1 MDLVLLGELLGEGN
15 AQLIEVAE
23 SILYDLRAG
32 CVAEEEGGFG
42 VLDWLWGFFVEGTF
56 AARIAR
62 FAGISLAFEGRHIPR
77 NITFVATCW
86 VTGTIVKLWLWWID
100 SSNFSVEKNNHN
112 R

>member
-1 MDLVLLGELLGEGN
+1 M
-15 AQLIEVAE
+15 
-23 SILYDLRAG
+23 YDLRAG

-56 AARIAR
+56 AARIAG
-62 FAGISLAFEGRHIPR
+62 FSGLSLAFEKLMYFEKPYICR
-77 NITFVATCW
+77 NMLDCW
-86 VTGTIVKLWLWWID
+86 YNCVIVVVVYRID